1 MCAAMA
7 LFTLYP
13 PHLIVVRTPAGKWEV
28 VE

>member
-13 PHLIVVRTPAGKWEV
+13 PRLTVVRNPAGKWEV

>member
-13 PHLIVVRTPAGKWEV
+13 PRLIVVRNPAGKWKV